1 MRCIAK
7 GDEIT
12 HIYQGH
18 FGDTR
23 KEERQRILK
32 NMFHFDCFCAACTS
46 NYPLGRNI
54 PKTYEKCSKYIFKS
68 VGAVPYIKDI
78 QQSLEKCHLNLSF
91 DAKFKKHWMDVVVP
105 EINSSRVTKDQNSFD
120 TLFRMLDQFHE
131 SLNEQLPELLE
142 NKNIDGVLNLYHQIL
157 RVANIFLKPPH
168 MIFLNGR
175 GVITD
180 CLWVKYG
187 NKAYGASI
195 SSESA

>member
-32 NMFHFDCFCAACTS
+32 NMFHFDCLCAACTS

-78 QQSLEKCHLNLSF
+78 QQSIEKCDLDLNF
-91 DAKFKKHWMDVVVP
+91 EAKFK
-105 EINSSRVTKDQNSFD
+105 NST
-120 TLFRMLDQFHE
+120 TLWLKVLQFTVNLFIRNVQKVK
-131 SLNEQLPELLE
+131 SKGQIII
-142 NKNIDGVLNLYHQIL
+142 KGNIQVLRQH
-157 RVANIFLKPPH
+157 K
-168 MIFLNGR
+168 
-175 GVITD
+175 
-180 CLWVKYG
+180 
-187 NKAYGASI
+187 
-195 SSESA
+195 

>member
-32 NMFHFDCFCAACTS
+32 NMFHFDCLCAACMN
-46 NYPLGRNI
+46 NYPLGSNI
-54 PKTYEKCSKYIFKS
+54 PKTYEKCSKYTFKS
-68 VGAVPYIKDI
+68 VGAVTYIKTI
-78 QQSLEKCHLNLSF
+78 QQSLEKYDLDLSF
-91 DAKFKKHWMDVVVP
+91 EAKYKKHLMDLIIP
-105 EINSSRVTKDQNSFD
+105 EIHSTRVTKDLNSFEK
-120 TLFRMLDQFHE
+120 LFKMLDQFHE
-131 SLNEQLPELLE
+131 SINEKLPGLLE
-142 NKNIDGVLNLYHQIL
+142 NKNVDGVLNLYYQIL

-187 NKAYGASI
+187 NKTYGASI